1 MSDLIVG
8 IGLVLVVEGLLWAL
22 SPNIAFRL
30 MKMASET
37 PEQSLRTAG
46 AVAVAAGV
54 LLIWLVRG

>member
-1 MSDLIVG
+1 MNDLIVG

-22 SPNIAFRL
+22 SPNLAFRL

-54 LLIWLVRG
+54 LLIWLIRG